1 MLYSTKMAE
10 TSLTD
15 HKARQRLHEIVRKDV
30 PFNEKAREALELGK
44 QHLGVDNGYLTRID
58 QETNHWEI
66 VVTTDIE
73 DGQASPGLELELQNT
88 YCRETIENDTP
99 LALHDAPNQGWRDDP
114 AFEKSGEHTYLG
126 IPLITED
133 EPYGTVCF
141 AADHPRS
148 DSFSEAE
155 TRFADHLTRLLEREL
170 EKELIQGDLTN
181 QTNLA
186 TVLHRV
192 LRHNLR
198 NDISVIRGHTELM
211 ADQVD
216 DDSVSETVLDHIDG
230 LIDLSQK
237 ARELEEVVTSSSER
251 QATEIGPL
259 VEEIAAEI
267 SQDYPAASI
276 TVEYD
281 NEIQGRVLQN
291 FDRAI
296 EELIENAVKH
306 TGDNPSVTVAVE
318 IVPNGIEIQ
327 IKDNGP
333 GLPDHEAEVLTSGV
347 ETPLAH
353 GSGLGLW
360 LAYWIVSSHDGSID
374 PEITEQG
381 TTMTVTIP
389 RKPDVTVQQQVTEV
403 TRSRDK
409 YKTSFGEA
417 SEGMVILNDDGRII
431 EANSAMGTVFG
442 VERGEL
448 LGRSI
453 TDFLPDESEIDIRW
467 QDALPSGEERGTA
480 TVISADG
487 RERVVE
493 YSATA
498 DIIPGQHL
506 FVTRD
511 ITERREREREL
522 EVAETV
528 FQNTQDALLLVDVV
542 GEQEYRLD
550 RANDAFLAVTP
561 YDIGNITGQTAREIL
576 GDEIG
581 GDLHS
586 RFNEC
591 VTSQEPVEF
600 ELVVP
605 GEEGQRIWQVR
616 LTPNIQGG
624 EVTQLVLVMR
634 NITERKERERRLNAI
649 FNQTFQFTGLLE
661 PDGTVIEANE
671 TALEFGGFDRE
682 DVVGKP
688 FWEIDWWKDDD
699 RQEIRDAIDRSAAGE
714 FARSEIEAQGSEE
727 SAIIDFSARPV
738 TDEQDN
744 VTLLIPEGRDI
755 TERKEREQQVE
766 SLKERYETLIEAAP
780 DPVFVA
786 DVETGELIEVNE
798 AAEALLGMSSD
809 EIIGMHQSEL
819 HPSEQT
825 ELYQEFFKKHVES
838 GGSKRRLPDGSRTKI
853 VTGNG
858 DRVPVEISATTVS
871 LPDGPVT
878 YGIFRDVSEQ
888 VEREQ
893 ELEETTQRLQLAL
906 DGTDT
911 GVWDWTI
918 GTGEVRWSES
928 LERLVGIDPGTFEG
942 TVDAFAEY
950 IHPDDRQRALDAV
963 ERAAETESEFET
975 EYRLQ
980 REDSTHIWVES
991 RGEVFDDGDDT
1002 KRMVGIVT
1010 DITERKEREAELTQK
1025 TEAMEKAP
1033 VGIVL
1038 SDPDQSDN
1046 PLVYVNERFC
1056 ELTGYEESEILGRNC
1071 RFMQG
1076 PETDPESVAEIR
1088 DAIDNEEPVTTVL
1101 RNYRNDG
1108 EMFWNHVTIA
1118 PVRNTDGEVSNWVGF
1133 QEDAT
1138 ERIEREQQLE
1148 LAETVF
1154 ENTQDALFVID
1165 VTENR
1170 EFRIERVNAVYE
1182 EVTGL
1187 SNAEIAGRTPTEAVG
1202 EEIGSEIESQYREC
1216 VERQETI
1223 KYPEEIPVDGEQRQ
1237 WETKVTPVINEGRVD
1252 RLVGAMRDV
1261 TSV

>member
-1 MLYSTKMAE
+1 
-10 TSLTD
+10 
-15 HKARQRLHEIVRKDV
+15 
-30 PFNEKAREALELGK
+30 
-44 QHLGVDNGYLTRID
+44 
-58 QETNHWEI
+58 
-66 VVTTDIE
+66 
-73 DGQASPGLELELQNT
+73 
-88 YCRETIENDTP
+88 
-99 LALHDAPNQGWRDDP
+99 
-114 AFEKSGEHTYLG
+114 
-126 IPLITED
+126 
-133 EPYGTVCF
+133 
-141 AADHPRS
+141 
-148 DSFSEAE
+148 
-155 TRFADHLTRLLEREL
+155 
-170 EKELIQGDLTN
+170 
-181 QTNLA
+181 
-186 TVLHRV
+186 
-192 LRHNLR
+192 
-198 NDISVIRGHTELM
+198 
-211 ADQVD
+211 
-216 DDSVSETVLDHIDG
+216 
-230 LIDLSQK
+230 
-237 ARELEEVVTSSSER
+237 
-251 QATEIGPL
+251 
-259 VEEIAAEI
+259 
-267 SQDYPAASI
+267 
-276 TVEYD
+276 
-281 NEIQGRVLQN
+281 
-291 FDRAI
+291 
-296 EELIENAVKH
+296 
-306 TGDNPSVTVAVE
+306 
-318 IVPNGIEIQ
+318 
-327 IKDNGP
+327 
-333 GLPDHEAEVLTSGV
+333 
-347 ETPLAH
+347 
-353 GSGLGLW
+353 
-360 LAYWIVSSHDGSID
+360 
-374 PEITEQG
+374 
-381 TTMTVTIP
+381 
-389 RKPDVTVQQQVTEV
+389 
-403 TRSRDK
+403 
-409 YKTSFGEA
+409 
-417 SEGMVILNDDGRII
+417 
-431 EANSAMGTVFG
+431 
-442 VERGEL
+442 
-448 LGRSI
+448 
-453 TDFLPDESEIDIRW
+453 
-467 QDALPSGEERGTA
+467 
-480 TVISADG
+480 
-487 RERVVE
+487 
-493 YSATA
+493 
-498 DIIPGQHL
+498 
-506 FVTRD
+506 
-511 ITERREREREL
+511 
-522 EVAETV
+522 
-528 FQNTQDALLLVDVV
+528 
-542 GEQEYRLD
+542 
-550 RANDAFLAVTP
+550 
-561 YDIGNITGQTAREIL
+561 L

>member
-1 MLYSTKMAE
+1 MAE
-10 TSLTD
+10 TSLTG

-30 PFNEKAREALELGK
+30 PFNQKASEALELGK
-44 QHLGVDNGYLTRID
+44 QYLGVDNGYLTRID
-58 QETNHWEI
+58 QETDHWEI
-66 VVTTDIE
+66 VVTTDTE

-88 YCRETIENDTP
+88 YCRETIEDDTP
-99 LALHDAPNQGWRDDP
+99 LALHDAPNQGWDDDP
-114 AFEKSGEHTYLG
+114 AFEISGDHTYLG
-126 IPLITED
+126 NPLITED

-198 NDISVIRGHTELM
+198 NEISVIRGHTELM

-237 ARELEEVVTSSSER
+237 ARELEEVVTTSSKR
-251 QATEIGPL
+251 QATEIGAL

-267 SQDYPAASI
+267 TQDYPAASI
-276 TVEYD
+276 AVEYD
-281 NEIQGRVLQN
+281 DEIQGRVLQN

-306 TGDNPSVTVAVE
+306 SGDNPSVTVAIE

-333 GLPDHEAEVLTSGV
+333 GLPDTEAEVLNAGV

-360 LAYWIVSSHDGSID
+360 LVYWIVSSHDGSID
-374 PEITEQG
+374 SEITEHG

-389 RKPDVTVQQQVTEV
+389 QKPDVTVQQQVTEV

-409 YKTSFGEA
+409 YKTSFKEA
-417 SEGMVILNDDGRII
+417 SEGMVILNDDGQII

-442 VERGEL
+442 VEPGEL

-453 TDFLPDESEIDIRW
+453 TDFLPDESEIDIGW

-487 RERVVE
+487 RERVIE

-506 FVTRD
+506 FVSRD
-511 ITERREREREL
+511 ITQRREREQEL

-550 RANDAFLAVTP
+550 RANDAFLEVTP
-561 YDIGNITGQTAREIL
+561 YDIDNITGQTAREIL

-591 VTSQEPVEF
+591 VTSQEPIEF

-616 LTPNIQGG
+616 LTPVIQDG
-624 EVTQLVLVMR
+624 EATQLVLVMR
-634 NITERKERERRLNAI
+634 NITEQRERELELQRIEQAVEASGHAI
-649 FNQTFQFTGLLE
+649 FITD
-661 PDGTVIEANE
+661 PDGNIEYVNPAFEETTGYTQEEAVGETPRLLDSGEMSEDYFNDLWETVLSGEMWEAEIINRRKNGE
-671 TALEFGGFDRE
+671 TYTAMQT
-682 DVVGKP
+682 
-688 FWEIDWWKDDD
+688 I
-699 RQEIRDAIDRSAAGE
+699 A
-714 FARSEIEAQGSEE
+714 
-727 SAIIDFSARPV
+727 PV
-738 TDEQDN
+738 TDGDEIQAFVAVQD
-744 VTLLIPEGRDI
+744 DI
-755 TERKEREQQVE
+755 TERKERERELSMV
-766 SLKERYETLIEAAP
+766 KERYETLLEATP

-786 DVETGELIEVNE
+786 DGETGELIEVND
-798 AAEALLGMSSD
+798 AAETLLGMPSD

-819 HPSEQT
+819 YPPEQT
-825 ELYQEFFKKHVES
+825 ERYQEFFKEHVEA
-838 GGSKRRLPDGSRTKI
+838 GGSKRRLPDGSQIKI

-871 LPDGPVT
+871 LPDGPAT

-888 VEREQ
+888 IEREQ
-893 ELEETTQRLQLAL
+893 ELEATTQRLQLAL
-906 DGTDT
+906 EGTDT
-911 GVWDWTI
+911 GVWDWNLRTDDVHL
-918 GTGEVRWSES
+918 TES
-928 LERLVGIDPGTFEG
+928 LERLVGIEPGTFGG
-942 TVDAFAEY
+942 TFEAFAEY
-950 IHPDDRQRALDAV
+950 IHPDDREKATAAV
-963 ERAAETESEFET
+963 QQAAETESGFQT
-975 EYRLQ
+975 EYRIQ
-980 REDSTHIWVES
+980 RDNDTDLWVES
-991 RGEVFDDGDDT
+991 RGEIYDDGDDT

-1010 DITERKEREAELTQK
+1010 DITERNDRER
-1025 TEAMEKAP
+1025 
-1033 VGIVL
+1033 G
-1038 SDPDQSDN
+1038 
-1046 PLVYVNERFC
+1046 
-1056 ELTGYEESEILGRNC
+1056 
-1071 RFMQG
+1071 
-1076 PETDPESVAEIR
+1076 
-1088 DAIDNEEPVTTVL
+1088 
-1101 RNYRNDG
+1101 
-1108 EMFWNHVTIA
+1108 
-1118 PVRNTDGEVSNWVGF
+1118 
-1133 QEDAT
+1133 
-1138 ERIEREQQLE
+1138 
-1148 LAETVF
+1148 
-1154 ENTQDALFVID
+1154 
-1165 VTENR
+1165 
-1170 EFRIERVNAVYE
+1170 
-1182 EVTGL
+1182 
-1187 SNAEIAGRTPTEAVG
+1187 
-1202 EEIGSEIESQYREC
+1202 
-1216 VERQETI
+1216 
-1223 KYPEEIPVDGEQRQ
+1223 
-1237 WETKVTPVINEGRVD
+1237 
-1252 RLVGAMRDV
+1252 
-1261 TSV
+1261 